1 MTEEAGAIVVRKD
14 VMDKFNGIMAETK
27 LEANELMEHFFG
39 LYHCCVKL
47 VQPMQ
52 KEFVNSGLMNIKN
65 ELPDQSGETGLADG
79 EAEGDIAFMG
89 CTVEKQEKCEK
100 DSGNPSAAS
109 STTTNMGTGTN
120 TPGGLL
126 SSLASLGGQGTMS
139 DPVLAFQSLLALYR
153 RDDTCSATTATTT
166 TGSRRKAMPKRIL
179 PTNYNP
185 TPCVT
190 KPEDVLKRV
199 MCSLCQATF
208 DRFTDLL
215 AHHKNTHNADVTHP
229 LRCRACGRT
238 QTSEAGLVHH
248 QIYVCKMVER
258 PFTCEVCTLKFQSEE
273 MVWVHKCSGDTRKR
287 FACEFCD
294 HYKTESAS
302 DLEKHMRIHTGDKCF
317 HCESCGFQT
326 AWKKNLK
333 EHMLKH
339 SGLKPYVCDYCGYS
353 TADKHNLRAHRL
365 KHGKE
370 EGFDCSVCGLT
381 FSCYRSLT
389 VHKDTHNNTE
399 KPFKC
404 SVCDYRAKYK
414 SVLHIHEVRHNH
426 LRKSACPSCGQL
438 FTYHKEMLDH
448 RATMHPESLG
458 GGGEREKE
466 GGGEGDKT
474 LSSLSGM
481 VQATSNASQMGTSTQ
496 TNSLAMTASS
506 TPNPV
511 STQQAMTQLAQQQQ
525 QAATQAASV
534 AVSSSSSSSTVTPQ
548 LQDASLLPQQT
559 LPPHQQAQQQHQ
571 AWKGGA
577 PPTMLTRVDSLTQTC
592 GGQGLMVPSS
602 LAGFQVPQQSAA
614 VAASVGVGG
623 IGVVGQNMAA
633 SMQSFGAGML
643 APWPGGMGPAGN
655 VHDFFSGARV
665 AALGPNPNDALL
677 RQTATLSQAIPHSSS
692 SSVLPPPHH
701 HSHSHHHPHH
711 HPSTFVACPLPVFP
725 GLAEQLPGAGNR

>member
-1 MTEEAGAIVVRKD
+1 MSEEAGAIVVRKD
-14 VMDKFNGIMAETK
+14 VMDKFNSIMAETK

-39 LYHCCVKL
+39 LYHCGL
-47 VQPMQ
+47 VN
-52 KEFVNSGLMNIKN
+52 VKN
-65 ELPDQSGETGLADG
+65 ELPERRAEGSMGDG

-89 CTVEKQEKCEK
+89 CTVEKQEKR
-100 DSGNPSAAS
+100 DNPSA
-109 STTTNMGTGTN
+109 STTTTTTSSVGANATS
-120 TPGGLL
+120 LL
-126 SSLASLGGQGTMS
+126 SSLASLGTQGTMS

-153 RDDTCSATTATTT
+153 RDDNTAA
-166 TGSRRKAMPKRIL
+166 SRRKAMPKRIL
-179 PTNYNP
+179 PSNYNP

-215 AHHKNTHNADVTHP
+215 AHHKNTHNSDLTHP

-317 HCESCGFQT
+317 RCESCGFQT

-339 SGLKPYVCDYCGYS
+339 SGLKPYICDYCGYS

-370 EGFDCSVCGLT
+370 EGFDCSVCGLS
-381 FSCYRSLT
+381 FNCYRSLR

-426 LRKSACPSCGQL
+426 MRKSACPICGQL
-438 FTYHKEMLDH
+438 FAYHKEMLDH
-448 RATMHPESLG
+448 RATMHPDAAPLHHHAGGEGRDSKCGGEG
-458 GGGEREKE
+458 GGGSA
-466 GGGEGDKT
+466 GGGGGDKT
-474 LSSLSGM
+474 LASALSAALGQHPSQSIASSVSSHIG
-481 VQATSNASQMGTSTQ
+481 ASTQ
-496 TNSLAMTASS
+496 TNTLATNTNHPSLPPVPPGQMTLTHHQVTA
-506 TPNPV
+506 
-511 STQQAMTQLAQQQQ
+511 
-525 QAATQAASV
+525 
-534 AVSSSSSSSTVTPQ
+534 TPQ

-559 LPPHQQAQQQHQ
+559 LPPPQPQQ
-571 AWKGGA
+571 AWKG
-577 PPTMLTRVDSLTQTC
+577 PMLTRVDSLTQTC

-602 LAGFQVPQQSAA
+602 LSAFPQQSPAG
-614 VAASVGVGG
+614 VGVG
-623 IGVVGQNMAA
+623 VGQNMAA
-633 SMQSFGAGML
+633 MQSFGTGVL
-643 APWPGGMGPAGN
+643 SPWPGGMGAAN
-655 VHDFFSGARV
+655 MHDFFGARM
-665 AALGPNPNDALL
+665 ALGQNPNDSLL
-677 RQTATLSQAIPHSSS
+677 RQTASLGQSAAPTLP
-692 SSVLPPPHH
+692 
-701 HSHSHHHPHH
+701 

-725 GLAEQLPGAGNR
+725 GLSEQLPGTGNR